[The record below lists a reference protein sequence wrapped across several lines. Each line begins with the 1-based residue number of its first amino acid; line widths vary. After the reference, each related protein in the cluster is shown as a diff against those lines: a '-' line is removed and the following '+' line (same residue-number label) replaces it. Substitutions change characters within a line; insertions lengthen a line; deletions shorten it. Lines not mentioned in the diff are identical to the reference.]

1 MSHEAHVG
9 LTTRWLASKTPLS
22 KVIPMSKRVAEIVVE
37 TLEAAGVRHCYGIVG
52 DTLNHVT
59 DAIHRSSIQWVHM
72 RHEEAGAFA
81 AGADSLISGQL
92 TACAGS
98 CGPGSLHF
106 INGVFESN
114 RNRAPMVLIASQ
126 IVTPELG
133 MEFPQEV
140 DFKAVYGSCS
150 VFCEQVHSPEQA
162 RRVVALAC
170 QAAISRRGVAVVI
183 LPADISQAQVKHDLP
198 FAVHRT
204 APVLRPNEGE
214 LQRMA
219 ELLNRGT
226 KIGIYAGAG
235 CEGAH
240 DALVALGARLKAPIA
255 HTSRAKDFVE
265 YDNPYNMGMT
275 GIFGIESG
283 YHTLM
288 ACDTL
293 LLLGADFAWGQF
305 YPAKATIVQVDRD
318 GSHLGRRH
326 PVDLGVVG
334 DIGPTLEALLPL
346 LDPREDSGFLDECIA
361 HRDKAMAKR
370 AEEEQPGEGELIHP
384 QHLTALLDRYAD
396 DDALFTADGGSPMVW
411 VLRHIRVNGR
421 RRTLPSL
428 LHGTMAN
435 AMPQAL
441 GLQKAF
447 PQRQVIS
454 LSGDGGIAMLLGDLL
469 TAIQEDL
476 PIKVVV
482 YNNSSLNFVELEQKV
497 EGLLDNYTDLKN
509 PDFGRLAEV
518 IGYYGRTVT
527 RSADLEQA
535 VRDFLAH
542 PGPALLDVHTS
553 PTELVMPPQIE
564 AGQVAGTALY
574 AAKAVLSGRLGDV
587 KELLTTNFLNKK

>member
-1 MSHEAHVG
+1 
-9 LTTRWLASKTPLS
+9 
-22 KVIPMSKRVAEIVVE
+22 MSKRVAEIVVE

-140 DFKAVYGSCS
+140 DFKAVYSSCS

-183 LPADISQAQVKHDLP
+183 LPADISQAQVKHDVP
-198 FAVHRT
+198 FAVHRA
-204 APVLRPNEGE
+204 APVLRPNDGE

-219 ELLNRGT
+219 ELLDRGT
-226 KIGIYAGAG
+226 RIGIYAGAG

-305 YPAKATIVQVDRD
+305 YPDKATIVQVDRD

-326 PVDLGVVG
+326 PIDLGVVG

-346 LDPREDSGFLDECIA
+346 LAQREDSGFLDECIA

>member
-1 MSHEAHVG
+1 
-9 LTTRWLASKTPLS
+9 
-22 KVIPMSKRVAEIVVE
+22 MSKRVAEIVVE

-126 IVTPELG
+126 VVTPELG

>member
-1 MSHEAHVG
+1 
-9 LTTRWLASKTPLS
+9 
-22 KVIPMSKRVAEIVVE
+22 MSKRVAEIVVDA
-37 TLEAAGVRHCYGIVG
+37 LQQAGVRRCYGIVG

-59 DAIHRSSIQWVHM
+59 DAMHGSDIAWVHV
-72 RHEEAGAFA
+72 RHEEVAAFA
-81 AGADSLISGQL
+81 AGADSLVSGEL

-126 IVTPELG
+126 VVTSELG

-140 DFKAVYGSCS
+140 DFKAVYASCT
-150 VFCEQVHSPEQA
+150 VFCEQVHSAEQA
-162 RRVVALAC
+162 RRVVTLAC

-183 LPADISQAQVKHDLP
+183 LPADISQAEVKHDVP
-198 FAVHRT
+198 FSVHYT
-204 APVLRPNEGE
+204 QPVLRPSDAE
-214 LQRMA
+214 LQRIA
-219 ELLNRGT
+219 ELLAQGKR
-226 KIGIYAGAG
+226 IGIYAGAG
-235 CEGAH
+235 CQGAH
-240 DALVALGARLKAPIA
+240 AQLLELARRLQAPVA

-265 YDNPYNMGMT
+265 PDNPYNMGMT

-283 YHTLM
+283 FHTLM
-288 ACDTL
+288 ECDTL

-305 YPAKATIVQVDRD
+305 YPDKATIIQVDRD

-326 PVDLGVVG
+326 PVNLGVVG
-334 DIGPTLEALLPL
+334 DIAPTLDALLPML
-346 LDPREDSGFLDECIA
+346 PPREDSTFLDECIER
-361 HRDKAMAKR
+361 RDKALKKR
-370 AEEEQPGEGELIHP
+370 AQEEQPGEGELIHP
-384 QHLTALLDRYAD
+384 QHLTALLSKYAA

-421 RRTLPSL
+421 RRTLTSL

-447 PQRQVIS
+447 PGRQVIS
-454 LSGDGGIAMLLGDLL
+454 LSGDGGLAMLLGDLL
-469 TAIQEDL
+469 TAVQENL

-482 YNNSSLNFVELEQKV
+482 FNNGSLNFVELEQKV

-518 IGYYGRTVT
+518 IGFHGRTVT
-527 RSADLEQA
+527 RSEDLEDA
-535 VRDFLAH
+535 VQDFLAQR
-542 PGPALLDVHTS
+542 GPALLDVHTS
-553 PTELVMPPQIE
+553 RAELVMPPQIE
-564 AGQVAGTALY
+564 AKQVAGTALY
-574 AAKAVLSGRLGDV
+574 AAKAVLNGRFDDV
-587 KELLTTNFLNKK
+587 KHLLVDNFLKK

>member
-1 MSHEAHVG
+1 
-9 LTTRWLASKTPLS
+9 
-22 KVIPMSKRVAEIVVE
+22 MSKRVAEIVVDA
-37 TLEAAGVRHCYGIVG
+37 LQQAGVRRCYGIVG

-59 DAIHRSSIQWVHM
+59 DAMHGSEIAWVHV
-72 RHEEAGAFA
+72 RHEEVAAFA
-81 AGADSLISGQL
+81 AGADSLVSCEL

-126 IVTPELG
+126 IVTSELG

-140 DFKAVYGSCS
+140 DFKAVYASCS
-150 VFCEQVHSPEQA
+150 VFCEQVHSAEQA
-162 RRVVALAC
+162 RRVVTLAC

-183 LPADISQAQVKHDLP
+183 LPADISQAEVKHDVP
-198 FAVHRT
+198 FSVHYT
-204 APVLRPNEGE
+204 QPVLRPSDAE
-214 LQRMA
+214 LQRIA
-219 ELLNRGT
+219 ELLGQGKR
-226 KIGIYAGAG
+226 IGVYAGAG
-235 CEGAH
+235 CQGAH
-240 DALVALGARLKAPIA
+240 AQLLELARRLQAPVA

-265 YDNPYNMGMT
+265 PDNPYNMGMT

-283 YHTLM
+283 FHTLM
-288 ACDTL
+288 ECDTL

-305 YPAKATIVQVDRD
+305 YPDKATIIQVDRD

-326 PVDLGVVG
+326 PVNLGVVG
-334 DIGPTLEALLPL
+334 DIAPTLDALLPML
-346 LDPREDSGFLDECIA
+346 PPREDSRFLDECIER
-361 HRDKAMAKR
+361 RDKALKKR
-370 AEEEQPGEGELIHP
+370 EQEEQPGEGELIHP
-384 QHLTALLDRYAD
+384 QHLTALLSKYAT

-421 RRTLPSL
+421 RRTLTSL

-447 PQRQVIS
+447 PGRQVIS
-454 LSGDGGIAMLLGDLL
+454 LSGDGGLAMLLGDLL
-469 TAIQEDL
+469 TAVQENL

-482 YNNSSLNFVELEQKV
+482 FNNGSLNFVELEQKV

-518 IGYYGRTVT
+518 IGFHGRTVT
-527 RSADLEQA
+527 RSEDLEEA
-535 VRDFLAH
+535 VQDFLAQR
-542 PGPALLDVHTS
+542 GPALLDVHTS
-553 PTELVMPPQIE
+553 RAELVMPPQIE
-564 AGQVAGTALY
+564 AKQVAGTALY
-574 AAKAVLSGRLGDV
+574 AAKAVLNGRFDDV
-587 KELLTTNFLNKK
+587 KHLLVDNFLKK

>member
-1 MSHEAHVG
+1 M
-9 LTTRWLASKTPLS
+9 ASKN
-22 KVIPMSKRVAEIVVE
+22 VAQIVVD

-59 DAIHRSSIQWVHM
+59 DAIHDSGIEWVHV
-72 RHEEAGAFA
+72 RHEEVAAFA
-81 AGADSLISGQL
+81 AGAESLIGGTL

-98 CGPGSLHF
+98 CGPGGLHF
-106 INGVFESN
+106 INGVFEAN

-126 IVTPELG
+126 VVTAELG

-140 DFKAVYGSCS
+140 DFKAVYASCS
-150 VFCEQVHSPEQA
+150 VFCQQVFSAEQA
-162 RRVVALAC
+162 RRVVTLAC

-183 LPADISQAQVKHDLP
+183 LPADISRAEVKHDAP
-198 FAVHRT
+198 FSVHY
-204 APVLRPNEGE
+204 AEPVLRPSDAE
-214 LQRMA
+214 LQRIA
-219 ELLNRGT
+219 ALIGEGG

-240 DALVALGARLKAPIA
+240 DLLVELGARLQAPIA

-293 LLLGADFAWGQF
+293 LLLGADFAWGQY
-305 YPAKATIVQVDRD
+305 YPDKATLIQIDRD

-326 PVDLGVVG
+326 PVQLGVVG
-334 DIGPTLEALLPL
+334 DIAPTLEALLPL
-346 LDPREDSGFLDECIA
+346 LPQREDTSFLDECIQ
-361 HRDKAMAKR
+361 HRDKALARRDK
-370 AEEEQPGEGELIHP
+370 EEQPGKGELIHP
-384 QHLTALLDRYAD
+384 QHLTSLLDLYAD

-421 RRTLPSL
+421 RRTLTSL

-441 GLQKAF
+441 GLKKAF

-454 LSGDGGIAMLLGDLL
+454 LSGDGGLAMLLGDLL
-469 TAIQEDL
+469 TAVQENL

-482 YNNSSLNFVELEQKV
+482 YNNASLNFVELEQKV
-497 EGLLDNYTDLKN
+497 EGLLDNYTALKN

-518 IGYYGRTVT
+518 IGFYGRTVT
-527 RSADLEQA
+527 RSEELEQA
-535 VRDFLAH
+535 VQDFLAH

-553 PTELVMPPQIE
+553 PTELVMPPEIE

-574 AAKAVLSGRLGDV
+574 AAKAVLSGRIGDV
-587 KELLTTNFLNKK
+587 KDLLANNFLKK

>member
-1 MSHEAHVG
+1 
-9 LTTRWLASKTPLS
+9 
-22 KVIPMSKRVAEIVVE
+22 
-37 TLEAAGVRHCYGIVG
+37 
-52 DTLNHVT
+52 
-59 DAIHRSSIQWVHM
+59 M

-140 DFKAVYGSCS
+140 DFKAVYSSCS

-183 LPADISQAQVKHDLP
+183 LPADISQAQVKHDVP
-198 FAVHRT
+198 FAVHR
-204 APVLRPNEGE
+204 AEPVLRPNDGE

-219 ELLNRGT
+219 ELLDRGT

-305 YPAKATIVQVDRD
+305 YPDKATIVQVDRD

-326 PVDLGVVG
+326 PIDLGVVG

-346 LDPREDSGFLDECIA
+346 LAQREDSGFLDECIA

-447 PQRQVIS
+447 PHRQVIS

>member
-1 MSHEAHVG
+1 
-9 LTTRWLASKTPLS
+9 
-22 KVIPMSKRVAEIVVE
+22 MSKRVAEIVVE

-140 DFKAVYGSCS
+140 DFKAVYSSCS

-183 LPADISQAQVKHDLP
+183 LPADISQAQVKHDVP
-198 FAVHRT
+198 FAVHHA
-204 APVLRPNEGE
+204 APVLRPNDGE

-219 ELLNRGT
+219 ELLDRGT
-226 KIGIYAGAG
+226 RIGIYAGAG

-305 YPAKATIVQVDRD
+305 YPDKATIVQVDRD

-326 PVDLGVVG
+326 PIDLGVVG

-346 LDPREDSGFLDECIA
+346 LTQREDSDFLDECIA